1 MSKVVV
7 NAVGDQCPLPVVKA
21 TRALK
26 EMKEPGVL
34 EVHVDNEIAVQNL
47 TRMAS
52 GYRLEAKAEKIAE
65 KEFTVTMEVAEL
77 PEKTMPENDAVSCGA
92 DSRGDY
98 VIAVESDC
106 MGRGSD
112 ELGHALLKSF
122 IFAVT
127 QLDQLPGAILFYN
140 GGARMT
146 VEGSA
151 ALEDLKKLEAQGVEI
166 LTCGTCLNH
175 YELADKLAV
184 GSVTNM
190 YDIVTK
196 LTAAGK
202 VVKP

>member
-1 MSKVVV
+1 MAKIVV

-26 EMKEPGVL
+26 GMTEPGVL

-52 GYRLEAKAEKIAE
+52 GYHLEAKAEKAAE
-65 KEFTVTMEVAEL
+65 KEFVVTMDVKEL
-77 PEKTMPENDAVSCGA
+77 PEKAMPENEAVSCA
-92 DSRGDY
+92 SDVRGEY
-98 VIAVESDC
+98 VVAVESDC

-112 ELGHALLKSF
+112 ELGHTLLKGF
-122 IFAVT
+122 IFAIT
-127 QLDQLPGAILFYN
+127 QMEQLPKAMLFYN
-140 GGARMT
+140 SGAKVT
-146 VEGSA
+146 IEGSA
-151 ALEDLKKLEAQGVEI
+151 SLEDLKKLEAQGVEI

-196 LTAAGK
+196 LTTAGK